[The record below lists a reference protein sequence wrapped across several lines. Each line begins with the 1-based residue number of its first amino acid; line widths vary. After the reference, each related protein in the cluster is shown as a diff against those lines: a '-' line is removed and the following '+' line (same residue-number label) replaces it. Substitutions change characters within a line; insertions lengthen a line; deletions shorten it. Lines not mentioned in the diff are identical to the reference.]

1 MCGDHLGRSG
11 IERGRP
17 LAGSSSYP
25 SEDDSRGQCVR
36 ALQFSECRYVGCRD
50 LRMYRHGFRPRLDGA
65 CRALRPGR
73 GDSRHR
79 GHVSAPGHGRGASR
93 PPPRRQPGV
102 RANAEDAR
110 HTRFH
115 WPCNWV
121 SPRTLKR
128 RKPSTSLIHPFG
140 ASDSHLRRVYCAWPA
155 SVASFC
161 AMRAVAGRVFAFKG
175 ASKIPVEIQPR
186 PIAVRIPV
194 QRHFPGSPFLPAPR
208 PPRRPPPRSA
218 RGCRR
223 QRSPLPA
230 ARPCRH

>member
-115 WPCNWV
+115 WPCTWV
-121 SPRTLKR
+121 SPRTLKQ

-140 ASDSHLRRVYCAWPA
+140 ASDGHLRGCIAHGLHRWPA
-155 SVASFC
+155 SAPCVLLP
-161 AMRAVAGRVFAFKG
+161 G
-175 ASKIPVEIQPR
+175 ASLHSR
-186 PIAVRIPV
+186 VRA
-194 QRHFPGSPFLPAPR
+194 RFLLKSSHA
-208 PPRRPPPRSA
+208 
-218 RGCRR
+218 
-223 QRSPLPA
+223 RSPSVSRFSGTSRITLPSRPA
-230 ARPCRH
+230 AASSPTTS